1 MPTAPRLL
9 PLLAILA
16 AICALALPSAASAI
30 ETGTPAWLINGQVLR
45 AGPGAAY
52 DVTGELG
59 EETRIQVDRCTYRWC
74 QIHADGAR
82 GWVSRDNVSF
92 GQHPRGPLTGPRLNY
107 PSGGTVCFYTGPDFT
122 GDHLC
127 QPPGTVVHDLQLF
140 GIDDRFAS
148 LLIPESGS
156 VTVCRDRDF
165 SSYCERIIASQPL
178 LPRLLVN
185 AVSSYRVH

>member
-1 MPTAPRLL
+1 MLVATRLL
-9 PLLAILA
+9 PLLAMLA
-16 AICALALPSAASAI
+16 ALALPTAAAAI
-30 ETGTPAWLINGQVLR
+30 ETGTPAWLVNGQVLR

-59 EETRIQVDRCTYRWC
+59 GEARIRVDRCTYRWC

-82 GWVSRDNVSF
+82 GWVSRDNVNF

-107 PSGGTVCFYTGPDFT
+107 PSGGTVCFYTGRNFT

-127 QPPGTVVHDLQLF
+127 AGAGAVIRDLLIS
-140 GIDDRFAS
+140 GLDNRFAS
-148 LLIPESGS
+148 VLIEGSGS

-165 SSYCERIIASQPL
+165 SSYCERIIESTPVLPGL
-178 LPRLLVN
+178 LEY
-185 AVSSYRVH
+185 AISSYRVH